1 MSGYLISRGI
11 FLTLETYD
19 AIIADVYNIKFTG
32 KDKRNSPPFY
42 EDIQLFLQH
51 LICNV
56 LLYAE
61 QTPEDEP
68 YTTYSPFSSK
78 LGKEKLPFVFEQS
91 KNLICKRAL
100 EFLEKS
106 GIIKIRRHNVGMKKC
121 REFALSK
128 EHIKRWFSNFNHR
141 EYMKNE
147 DRYIY
152 LSTVLKNKKKKT
164 LTFDEM
170 IKLALCEMKKP
181 KHKTRHVTPRETV
194 KYMKEVYTN
203 MGGLRINLDK
213 WRDFE
218 PKDEVEAAH
227 KAHFISHLVSRG
239 CRMVSSEPL
248 VVEYYPEYKVSSKGT
263 RSFELHRGFQGMK
276 SSLKWEIFEGY
287 NYDIESSQFN
297 ILKGEF
303 KKYGIKCPQLNELSK
318 EKIMERF
325 GLSSKPAKTLLY
337 SCLFSLCQVRLS
349 PKSQSF
355 AILCVEYGYDVAAE
369 KLRAWGEYIAPI
381 KRKLKK
387 LIRIYI
393 SQGVNCPGRGLA
405 IRNAVRQTYLLRIK
419 KNEKVKA
426 SEWGKILA
434 HMLQGIESH
443 AIYETILANPGVCGS
458 IEHDG
463 LVSSKPIEW
472 RHPYLKLVLK
482 HKSE

>member
-1 MSGYLISRGI
+1 MTGYIISRGI
-11 FLTLETYD
+11 LLTLETYN

-32 KDKRNSPPFY
+32 KDKRQSPRFY
-42 EDIQLFLQH
+42 KEIQLFLQH
-51 LICNV
+51 LICNT
-56 LLYAE
+56 LLYSD
-61 QTPEDEP
+61 QTPEDDKF
-68 YTTYSPFSSK
+68 TVYSPLSSI
-78 LGKEKLPFVFEQS
+78 LGKEKLPFVFMQS
-91 KNLICKRAL
+91 KYLCCKRAL
-100 EFLEKS
+100 ELLEKR
-106 GIIKIRRHNVGMKKC
+106 GIIKIKRHNVGMKQC

-128 EHIKRWFSNFNHR
+128 EHIKDWFGAFNHS
-141 EYMKNE
+141 EYMLNE
-147 DRYIY
+147 QRFIY
-152 LSTVLKNKKKKT
+152 LSTALKSKEKKA

-170 IKLALCEMKKP
+170 ISLALDKLKKP
-181 KHKTRHVTPRETV
+181 KHKTRHVSRETV
-194 KYMKEVYTN
+194 KYMKEVYSS

-213 WRDFE
+213 WRDFK

-239 CRMVSSEPL
+239 CRMFSSVPL
-248 VVEYYPEYKVSSKGT
+248 VVEYYPEYKLSSKGT

-276 SSLKWEIFEGY
+276 SSLKWDIFEGY

-303 KKYGIKCPQLNELSK
+303 KKYGIKCRRLNELSK

-349 PKSQSF
+349 PKSSSF
-355 AILCVEYGYDVAAE
+355 AILCDEYGYDVATE
-369 KLRAWGEYIAPI
+369 KLRLWGEYIAPI

-405 IRNAVRQTYLLRIK
+405 IRNAVRQSYMLRVK
-419 KNEKVKA
+419 KHEKVKA

-443 AIYETILANPGVCGS
+443 AIYETIIANPGVCGS

-472 RHPYLKLVLK
+472 HHPYLKLLLK